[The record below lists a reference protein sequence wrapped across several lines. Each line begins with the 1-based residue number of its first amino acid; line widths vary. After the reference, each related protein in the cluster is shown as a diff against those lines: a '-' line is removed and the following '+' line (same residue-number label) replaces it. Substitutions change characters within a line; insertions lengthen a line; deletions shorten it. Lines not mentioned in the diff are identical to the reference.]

1 MNITTSSIFSTLNKF
16 YLPML
21 EARRT
26 RSYNGYDSLCQT
38 KSLLI
43 GQIPA
48 ALRDDL
54 LSGLRFVQYEP
65 ATGFYNPLL
74 PENMH
79 QTTRLEHIHKDDL
92 NTYLDRL
99 TRLGLGAA
107 VY

>member
-1 MNITTSSIFSTLNKF
+1 MNITTSSILSTLNRF

-26 RSYNGYDSLCQT
+26 RSYNGYGSLDTT
-38 KSLLI
+38 KSLLV

-54 LSGLRFVQYEP
+54 LSGLRFVEFEP
-65 ATGFYNPLL
+65 ATGFYNHLL
-74 PENMH
+74 PENMLK
-79 QTTRLEHIHKDDL
+79 TTRLEHIHKDDL

-99 TRLGLGAA
+99 TKLGLGAA